1 MWHNPDDSGGEVP
14 LEAGD
19 VHTSLIVD
27 TAALLE
33 WFLMSSLCRSW
44 VSCSSIFKALI
55 AYLFAAV
62 HCVGSRVQFVMGGRR
77 ASRPRWGAI
86 TVRRVLLSRPPPA
99 CTPHSMD
106 FSRFLS
112 QFLATWGSVHHGSS
126 FSFKMQFSLS
136 AGGWCTTTAESE
148 LNATHPAWKGYIPHF
163 SSIQHLA

>member
-44 VSCSSIFKALI
+44 VSCSSIFKALV

-112 QFLATWGSVHHGSS
+112 QLLATEGWAVGNHGSL
-126 FSFKMQFSLS
+126 FSFKMQFSWVQVR
-136 AGGWCTTTAESE
+136 WCTT
-148 LNATHPAWKGYIPHF
+148 NALEKVNRMPPILQGKVIYKTF
-163 SSIQHLA
+163 E

>member
-44 VSCSSIFKALI
+44 VSCSSIFKALV

-77 ASRPRWGAI
+77 ASGPRWGAI
-86 TVRRVLLSRPPPA
+86 TVRRLLLCLLHA
-99 CTPHSMD
+99 
-106 FSRFLS
+106 
-112 QFLATWGSVHHGSS
+112 S
-126 FSFKMQFSLS
+126 FNGFFTLLVSI
-136 AGGWCTTTAESE
+136 AGNRGVGGWESWQ
-148 LNATHPAWKGYIPHF
+148 LILIQNAVFLGAC
-163 SSIQHLA
+163 